1 MAKKPTVNVVRK
13 PQEYVF
19 FALKTQRN
27 GEVQLRA
34 LSNQWIT
41 SSSGP
46 QTVTTTMP
54 LALMYDSG
62 VTSGVIPKTR
72 VELSTLRSNDVI
84 VVPTK
89 CVVLGAT
96 YISTLALPPNPSN
109 ENSFSLLQR
118 SDFTRHPTINIA
130 NAESHTAY
138 EEYLNIAPDD
148 EQAPALSAN
157 INSYYHTL
165 LKSKKAKLPTI
176 EEDSF
181 YVESSIWFYLVRN
194 INKQIPTLLTGPSG
208 TGKTELVDL
217 VCKRLNKTLHV
228 IDMSGMTDP
237 VAGLIGVHRLDKN
250 GSYFDYSRFSQ
261 VIQDPKAVILLDEL
275 NRAALES
282 ANILLPVTDGRKQ
295 LYCDVA
301 SKDVARIIDV
311 QATIVATANIGFEY
325 AGTQNIDRALL
336 DRFEQ
341 IELTTLLPEHEE
353 QLLVKR
359 TEISIEAA
367 HQIMN
372 IITEVRQLYN
382 KRQLS
387 TFVSTRYSIGV
398 AKLVVD
404 GWDIVE
410 AIKLVIYP
418 LFEGTTTE
426 DGERLTVHNIVQKL
440 VQDTYS
446 YATSA

>member
-19 FALKTQRN
+19 FALKSQRN

-34 LSNQWIT
+34 LSNQSVQT
-41 SSSGP
+41 SSGII
-46 QTVTTTMP
+46 
-54 LALMYDSG
+54 
-62 VTSGVIPKTR
+62 VIPTTLPLVLESNKKPYGR
-72 VELSTLRSNDVI
+72 VEIQSLQSKDVI
-84 VVPTK
+84 VVPSY
-89 CVVLGAT
+89 CVTIGAT
-96 YISTLALPPNPSN
+96 FMTTYPIQTLNSGIVIS
-109 ENSFSLLQR
+109 EDSFCLLKR
-118 SDFTRHPTINIA
+118 SDFTKHPRIELASVHHHIA
-130 NAESHTAY
+130 Y
-138 EEYLNIAPDD
+138 QEYLGCAEVEEHAP
-148 EQAPALSAN
+148 PATN

-165 LKSKKAKLPTI
+165 VKSKKAKLPSI

-181 YVESSIWFYLVRN
+181 YVESLIWFYLVRN

-237 VAGLIGVHRLDKN
+237 VAGLIGVHRLNKN
-250 GSYFDYSRFSQ
+250 GSYFDFSRFSE
-261 VIQDPKAVILLDEL
+261 VIQDPKAVVLLDEL

-311 QATIVATANIGFEY
+311 KATIVATANIGFEY

-341 IELTTLLPEHEE
+341 IELSTLLPEHEE

-426 DGERLTVHNIVQKL
+426 DGERLTVHSIVQKL
-440 VQDTYS
+440 VQDTFS
-446 YATSA
+446 FAHSA